1 MIPVIVIRPQ
11 PGCDSTVGAASEMG
25 LDARGFPLFE
35 VKPLAWDPPDA
46 GEVDALLIGSA
57 NALRHAGA
65 ALGVYRGKPAYAVG
79 ETTAQAAKAAE
90 LDVVVTGKGGLQE
103 VLGLVQTRH
112 RRLLR
117 LAGQTRVAL
126 SAPEGIAIVERE
138 VYCSEPLPMPAELEE
153 MLRNPAL
160 VLLHSAEAAR
170 HFADECDARNI
181 ERSAISLAALGPRIA
196 QSAGSGWAEL
206 ATAEKPE
213 DKALLALAKQMCQEP
228 TGSRQADKK
237 SAELAPMQDG
247 VSNQQLTA
255 AKKPRTGRLILL
267 VAFLAFIL
275 GAGVAGWLDWRGDVD
290 FAQAG
295 KDNGGGVLPKLAGSA
310 TPEATAEASGKDGKP
325 TSLDTLGA
333 VETRLALLED
343 RLSRLNLEAT
353 AASGNAARA
362 EGLLI
367 AFAAR
372 RVTDKGGNLGYLE
385 DQLKLRFA
393 DAQPLA
399 VGAIVDFAKD
409 PVTLDELGSRLDALA
424 PDLSGAPNNQ
434 STWGWVKQEF
444 SSLFEVR
451 RSSSP
456 TMRPRDRIDRA
467 KLMLTAGKIDV
478 AIEQVERMPGAE
490 AAQDWIADARRYAA
504 VQRALDLIETT
515 AMLEPRRLQDAE
527 GKKVEQP
534 SPLAQP
540 ADTVKP
546 AN

>member
-11 PGCDSTVGAASEMG
+11 PGCDASLGAAREMG

-35 VKPLAWDPPDA
+35 VKPLPWDPPA
-46 GEVDALLIGSA
+46 PEEVDALLIGSA

-65 ALGVYRGKPAYAVG
+65 ALGAYRGKPAYAVG
-79 ETTAQAAKAAE
+79 EATAQAARAAE
-90 LDVVVTGKGGLQE
+90 LDVVVAGEGGLQE

-117 LAGQTRVAL
+117 LAGQTRVDL
-126 SAPEGIAIVERE
+126 TPPEGIAIVERE
-138 VYCSEPLPMPAELEE
+138 VYRSEPLPMPPELEE
-153 MLRNPAL
+153 MLRNPAI

-170 HFADECDARNI
+170 HFAEECDARKI
-181 ERSAISLAALGPRIA
+181 ERSAIRLAALGPRIA
-196 QSAGSGWAEL
+196 QSAGSGWADL

-213 DKALLALAKQMCQEP
+213 DKALLALAEQMCQEP
-228 TGSRQADKK
+228 PGSRQADKK
-237 SAELAPMQDG
+237 SSELAPMQDG
-247 VSNQQLTA
+247 VSNQQLAA
-255 AKKPRTGRLILL
+255 AKKTRTGRIMLL

-295 KDNGGGVLPKLAGSA
+295 KDDGVLPKLAGSP
-310 TPEATAEASGKDGKP
+310 TSEATADTSGKDGKP
-325 TSLDTLGA
+325 TSLDALGA

-343 RLSRLNLEAT
+343 RLSRLNLEAS

-372 RVTDKGGNLGYLE
+372 RVTDKGGSLGYLE

-399 VGAIVDFAKD
+399 VGTIVDFAKD

-424 PDLSGAPNNQ
+424 PELSGAPNNQ
-434 STWGWVKQEF
+434 STWGWIKQEF

-456 TMRPRDRIDRA
+456 SMTPEGRIERA
-467 KLMLTAGKIDV
+467 KLMLSAGKIDM

-490 AAQDWIADARRYAA
+490 AAQDWIADAHRYAA

-515 AMLEPRRLQDAE
+515 AMLEPRRLQDSE
-527 GKKVEQP
+527 GKKVDQP

-540 ADTVKP
+540 ADAIKP
-546 AN
+546 QN